1 MHRPSL
7 LPTAV
12 AVCAALALTACS
24 GSSDSPDSDEPS
36 PTASANTAPPAEAE
50 GDADAE
56 TNTNDDV
63 DDADEEVADSEADG
77 GATGPADEADPA
89 DEEDEYGAAM
99 QERDQFLED
108 QQLPLDGSPLEAT
121 TPEQQE
127 FIDSYR
133 EDVEA
138 QGGTWNAEIETVTLA
153 LSLDAC
159 ESAILAFHD
168 VDEQEVE
175 THILSSP
182 LFDGVIPPDASEEER
197 EGIEAD
203 LADTMVYGMQY
214 LCPDDHEQWEP
225 IIQDLYPEHLGS

>member
-7 LPTAV
+7 PSTAV

-24 GSSDSPDSDEPS
+24 GSSDSPDSAEPS

-56 TNTNDDV
+56 TSTNDD
-63 DDADEEVADSEADG
+63 DDADGEADDAEVDD
-77 GATGPADEADPA
+77 GATDPADEADPT

-127 FIDSYR
+127 FVDSYR

-168 VDEQEVE
+168 VDEQAVE

-182 LFDGVIPPDASEEER
+182 LFDGVIPPDVSEEER
-197 EGIEAD
+197 LALEAD
-203 LADTMVYGMQY
+203 IASTMVYGMQY

>member
-24 GSSDSPDSDEPS
+24 SSDSPDPDEPS
-36 PTASANTAPPAEAE
+36 PEASAITSPQAEAE
-50 GDADAE
+50 EDADTE
-56 TNTNDDV
+56 TSTDNNDDAA
-63 DDADEEVADSEADG
+63 ADEEEDAPEADG
-77 GATGPADEADPA
+77 GATDPVEEADPA
-89 DEEDEYGAAM
+89 DEEDEYGAAV

-127 FIDSYR
+127 YIDSYR

-138 QGGTWNAEIETVTLA
+138 QGGTWNPEIETVALA

-168 VDEQEVE
+168 VDEDTVA

-182 LFDGVIPPDASEEER
+182 LFDTVIPPDASEQER

-203 LADTMVYGMQY
+203 LASTMVYGMQY
-214 LCPDDHEQWEP
+214 LCPDDHEQWQT

>member
-1 MHRPSL
+1 MHRPSIFS
-7 LPTAV
+7 TAV

-24 GSSDSPDSDEPS
+24 SSPDSPNSDEPS

-50 GDADAE
+50 QDADAE
-56 TNTNDDV
+56 TSTNDDAEEADREDDDAEV
-63 DDADEEVADSEADG
+63 DD
-77 GATGPADEADPA
+77 GATDPADEAAPA
-89 DEEDEYGAAM
+89 DEEDEYGAAV

-127 FIDSYR
+127 YIDSYR
-133 EDVEA
+133 ENVEA
-138 QGGTWNAEIETVTLA
+138 QGGTWNPEIETVALA

-168 VDEQEVE
+168 VDEDTVA

-182 LFDGVIPPDASEEER
+182 LFDTVIPPDAPEQER
-197 EGIEAD
+197 EAIEAD
-203 LADTMVYGMQY
+203 LASTMVYGMQY